1 MLDFLLKKPSVL
13 GIWKIQNQKLSLW
26 FEVFEKSEFKK
37 NHRIWV
43 FDFWEPPWYPSLGV
57 CVCVLVMVSLIPILV
72 FSLLFHA
79 QFVAATPAK
88 SP

>member
-26 FEVFEKSEFKK
+26 FEVFEKSELKK

-43 FDFWEPPWYPSLGV
+43 FDF
-57 CVCVLVMVSLIPILV
+57 
-72 FSLLFHA
+72 
-79 QFVAATPAK
+79 
-88 SP
+88 